1 MCKSQGII
9 VIKCGHNMSGI
20 VNEMQNNVKITL
32 TKDN

>member
-9 VIKCGHNMSGI
+9 VIKCGHNMFAK